1 MQLKKPSPMFFNPNV
16 PIEEEIVQVAEW
28 KTAQSK
34 SESRSRKLIRETFYP
49 QPKNQ
54 VGIVTEEMIEQAR
67 QYPIENLIDANRS
80 GMAICIFHDDSR
92 PSMSIKKY
100 NRAYCFTCGAKAD
113 TIKIYQQLNG
123 ASFHDA
129 VRALCN

>member
-1 MQLKKPSPMFFNPNV
+1 MQQKKPSPMFFNLDV
-16 PIEEEIVQVAEW
+16 PIEEEIVQAAEW
-28 KTAQSK
+28 KKAQSK
-34 SESRSRKLIRETFYP
+34 SESRSRKLIRKTFYP
-49 QPKNQ
+49 QTQ
-54 VGIVTEEMIEQAR
+54 TGIVTEEMIEQAR
-67 QYPIENLIDANRS
+67 QYPIEKLIDANKS
-80 GMAICIFHDDSR
+80 GMARCIFHDDSR